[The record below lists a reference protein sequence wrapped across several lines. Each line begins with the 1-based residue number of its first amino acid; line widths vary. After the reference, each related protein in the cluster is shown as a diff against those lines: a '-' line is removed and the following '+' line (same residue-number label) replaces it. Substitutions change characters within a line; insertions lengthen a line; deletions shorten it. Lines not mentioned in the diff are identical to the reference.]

1 MSKQTLD
8 EQARL
13 QQLAEQAERQRLPAS
28 GDPSVD
34 AYRLVIRALRQPLR
48 MDLPA
53 DFAKRV
59 AARAAVPEE
68 SSRLEDWLM
77 SLLLLV
83 LAGGGLFYVA
93 PVMAG
98 VASQLHIHMPS
109 VPWRLLAPAAASI
122 ALAWALDRGA
132 INWRQRT
139 HLH

>member
-1 MSKQTLD
+1 MSNQSFE

-28 GDPSVD
+28 GDPSLD
-34 AYRLVIRALRQPLR
+34 SYRLVIRALRQPLR
-48 MDLPA
+48 LELPS
-53 DFAKRV
+53 DFAARV
-59 AARAAVPEE
+59 AARATVPEE

-98 VASQLHIHMPS
+98 VASQLDIHLPA
-109 VPWRLLAPAAASI
+109 VPWHLLAAAAASI
-122 ALAWALDRGA
+122 AVAWALDRGA
-132 INWRQRT
+132 ISWRQRT
-139 HLH
+139 HAH

>member
-1 MSKQTLD
+1 MSKQYLD

-13 QQLAEQAERQRLPAS
+13 QQLAEQAERQRLPAG

-34 AYRLVIRALRQPLR
+34 AYRLVIRALREPLR
-48 MDLPA
+48 MELPA

-83 LAGGGLFYVA
+83 LAGGGLFFVA

-98 VASQLHIHMPS
+98 VASQLHIHMPT
-109 VPWRLLAPAAASI
+109 VPWHLLAAAAASI
-122 ALAWALDRGA
+122 VVAWALDRSA
-132 INWRQRT
+132 ITWRQRT
-139 HLH
+139 HSH